1 MTRKVLDNGV
11 EWLCLILMTVLALDL
26 MLGVFSRYV
35 LFSTFTWYDEIAR
48 ACFVWVV
55 FLGGAVGVKR
65 GAHFGL
71 HLVIDMLSERARRL
85 ATFATPLVI
94 IAFSCVLV
102 IQGYEFMEFG
112 RFQQLPVMGISK
124 NWIYAAMPIG
134 GLLMII
140 YSLQNLWRAVRARYV
155 PAAAV

>member
-1 MTRKVLDNGV
+1 MLRKVLDNGV
-11 EWLCLILMTVLALDL
+11 EWLCLVLMAVLAFDL

-55 FLGGAVGVKR
+55 FLGAAVGVKR

-71 HLVIDMLSERARRL
+71 HLLVDMLPESVRRL
-85 ATFATPLVI
+85 AAFVTPLVI
-94 IAFSCVLV
+94 ITFSSVLV
-102 IQGYEFMEFG
+102 VQGLAFLEFG

-124 NWIYAAMPIG
+124 IWIYAAMPVG
-134 GLLMII
+134 GALMII
-140 YSLQNLWRAVRARYV
+140 YSLQSLWRMVRSESR
-155 PAAAV
+155 

>member
-1 MTRKVLDNGV
+1 MIRKVLDNAV
-11 EWLCLILMTVLALDL
+11 EWLCLVLMAVLALDL

-55 FLGGAVGVKR
+55 FLGAAVGVKR

-71 HLVIDMLSERARRL
+71 HLLVDMLPERARRL
-85 ATFATPLVI
+85 AAFVTPLVI
-94 IAFSCVLV
+94 IAFSSVLV
-102 IQGYEFMEFG
+102 VQGLAFLEIG

-124 NWIYAAMPIG
+124 VWIYAAMPIG
-134 GLLMII
+134 GVLMIVFG
-140 YSLQNLWRAVRARYV
+140 LQALWRAARA
-155 PAAAV
+155 PAS

>member
-1 MTRKVLDNGV
+1 MLRKALDNGV
-11 EWLCLILMTVLALDL
+11 EWLCLVLMAVLVIDL

-71 HLVIDMLSERARRL
+71 HLLIDRLPERARHV
-85 ATFATPLVI
+85 ATLITPAVI
-94 IAFSCVLV
+94 IAFSGALV
-102 IQGYEFMEFG
+102 VQGLEFLEFG

-124 NWIYAAMPIG
+124 AWVYAAMPVG
-134 GLLMII
+134 GLLMIL
-140 YSLQNLWRAVRARYV
+140 YSLQNLWRMARAR
-155 PAAAV
+155 AS